1 LVTILLLAGLLL
13 ITVSM
18 GRWNWQSSLALVTAF
33 GLAGYTG
40 GPLILAGS
48 VGLAVTGWRMGR
60 G

>member
-1 LVTILLLAGLLL
+1 
-13 ITVSM
+13 
-18 GRWNWQSSLALVTAF
+18 VTAL

-48 VGLAVTGWRMGR
+48 VGLAVAGWRMGR